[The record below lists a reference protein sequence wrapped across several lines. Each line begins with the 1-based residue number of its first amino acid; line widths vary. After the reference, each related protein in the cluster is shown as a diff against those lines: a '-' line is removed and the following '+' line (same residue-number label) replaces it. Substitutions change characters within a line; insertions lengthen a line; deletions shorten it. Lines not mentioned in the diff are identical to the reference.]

1 MRILHLDTGKSLRGG
16 QIQALLLIDGLL
28 KSGHHCVLLA
38 RENGPLWEAAQHAGI
53 SIFPATLPQ
62 LSRRSAQSDLVHAHD
77 AHAHTMAAVASR
89 RPFVAARRVA
99 FPVNRSLAS
108 KWKYS
113 RPRRFL
119 AVSRF
124 VASELQAAGVRSEKI
139 DVVYDGVEV
148 SRSAEAW
155 DASYPAVALASTD
168 PLKGRSLV
176 ESAARAAGI
185 PVVFSSDL
193 QNNLLTASMFVYIT
207 QSEGLGSAALVAMAM
222 GVPAIASCVGGL
234 AEVFENEVSGLFVR
248 NEPDEIART
257 MRRVRE
263 NSALAATLIDGG
275 KRRVNQMFTK
285 QQMVEGT
292 LACYARSLAG

>member
-1 MRILHLDTGKSLRGG
+1 MRILHLDTGRSLRGG
-16 QIQALLLIDGLL
+16 QIQTLLLIDGLL
-28 KSGHHCVLLA
+28 ELGHDCVLLA
-38 RENGPLWEAAQHAGI
+38 HENSPLWKAAQKAG
-53 SIFPATLPQ
+53 FRTLPATLSQ
-62 LSRRSAQSDLVHAHD
+62 LWRRSAQSDLVHAHD

-89 RPFVAARRVA
+89 GPFVVARRVA
-99 FPVNRSLAS
+99 FPVKRSLAS

-124 VASELQAAGVRSEKI
+124 VAGELQAAGARGEKI

-155 DASYPAVALASTD
+155 AASYPAVALASTD
-168 PLKGRSLV
+168 PLKCMSLV
-176 ESAARAAGI
+176 ESAAQAAGI

-193 QNNLLTASMFVYIT
+193 QNHLLTASMFVYIT

-222 GVPAIASCVGGL
+222 GVPVIASWVGGL

-248 NEPDEIART
+248 NERDEIART
-257 MRRVRE
+257 MLRIRE
-263 NSALAATLIDGG
+263 NPAFAATLINGG

-285 QQMVEGT
+285 QHMVDST
-292 LACYARSLAG
+292 VACYARSLAG